1 MATDHNKP
9 APALT
14 TGGINTGVAIVGF
27 ALSFIAGGGLM
38 WAYASTHGLA
48 SGGEGGSASGSA
60 WSDEES
66 PIPVSS
72 KDPIWG
78 NRAALVTIVEFSDF
92 QCPFCSRVEP
102 TMDQVRKTYGP
113 DQVRVIWKNLPL
125 PFHQNA
131 KPAAEAAQ
139 LVYAAKGSEAF
150 WKFHDKAFANQQS
163 LTVDNFVA
171 WAKDLGISDGA
182 KFRKD
187 LDAHVAG
194 AKVEADA
201 EVAKKAGV
209 SGTPGFMINGKLLSG
224 AQPFDAFKKEIDS
237 ALEAAKAKVA
247 SGTAKDKVYVALTKD
262 GFKAPAAKPEEGEE
276 KEDTTIFK
284 VPVGTSATLG
294 PATALV
300 TIIEFSDFQCPF
312 CKRVEDQLTK
322 VKETYGQQV
331 RFVWKHEPLPFHPR
345 AEPAA
350 ELTEEARAQKGD
362 KGFWDAHHKLFDIQP
377 KLEDADLEQAAK
389 DLGLNVAAVKDAIA
403 KKKHGAKI
411 TADADLGDD
420 VQASGTPHFFING
433 RRLVGAQPF
442 EKFKTIIDEE
452 IVKAKAMLEKGIPAA
467 GLYDA
472 IIKDGKGA
480 PEMEKKTLGAAPA
493 TSPFKGGANAKVVI
507 QQFSD
512 FQCPFCSRVE
522 PTVDEV
528 MQAYGDKV
536 KLVWRNLPLP
546 MHSDAPLAAE
556 ATIEAQKQ
564 LGNKGFWAMHKK
576 LFENQKA
583 LGRENLEK
591 YATEIGLDLPKFK
604 AALDSHAHKAT
615 VDADAKAA
623 GDAQIGGT
631 PAFVIN
637 GYFVSGAQPA
647 AKFRKVID
655 KALAEAK

>member
-1 MATDHNKP
+1 MATDHNKSAP
-9 APALT
+9 APT

-27 ALSFIAGGGLM
+27 ALSFLAGGGLM
-38 WAYASTHGLA
+38 WAYASSHGL
-48 SGGEGGSASGSA
+48 SVGGEGGGSSAA
-60 WSDEES
+60 WSDAES

-78 NRAALVTIVEFSDF
+78 NRTALVTIVEFSDF

-113 DQVRVIWKNLPL
+113 DQVRVVWKNLPL

-139 LVYAAKGSEAF
+139 LVYLAKGSEAF

-163 LTVDNFVA
+163 LTTDNFVA
-171 WAKDLGISDGA
+171 WAKELGVDGA

-187 LDAHVAG
+187 FDAHTAA
-194 AKVEADA
+194 AKVDEDA
-201 EVAKKAGV
+201 EIAKKAGV
-209 SGTPGFMINGKLLSG
+209 NGTPGFMINGKLLSG
-224 AQPFDAFKKEIDS
+224 AQPFDAFKKEIDA
-237 ALEAAKAKVA
+237 ALESAKAKVA
-247 SGTAKDKVYVALTKD
+247 AGTPKDKLYVAVTKEN
-262 GFKAPAAKPEEGEE
+262 FKAAPKPEEEKEE
-276 KEDTTIFK
+276 KEDTTVFK
-284 VPVGTSATLG
+284 VPVGTSPFQG
-294 PATALV
+294 PKDALV
-300 TIIEFSDFQCPF
+300 TMVLFSDFQCPF
-312 CKRVEDQLTK
+312 CKRVEDTLKK
-322 VKETYGQQV
+322 VRETYPTQV
-331 RFVWKHEPLPFHPR
+331 RIVWKHEPLPFHPR

-350 ELTEEARAQKGD
+350 ELAEEARAQKGEA
-362 KGFWDAHHKLFDIQP
+362 GFWAAHEKLFDIQP

-389 DLGLNVAAVKDAIA
+389 DLGLNVGAVKDAIA

-411 TADADLGDD
+411 TADADLADD

-442 EKFKTIIDEE
+442 EKFKAVVDEE
-452 IVKAKAMLEKGIPAA
+452 ITKAKALVEKGTPAA
-467 GLYDA
+467 AVYDA

-480 PEMEKKTLGAAPA
+480 PEMEKKTLAPAPA
-493 TSPFKGGANAKVVI
+493 TSPFKGGAAAKVVI

-522 PTVDEV
+522 PTIDEL
-528 MQAYGDKV
+528 MASYGDRV

-546 MHSDAPLAAE
+546 MHPDAPLAAE
-556 ATIEAQKQ
+556 AANEAQKQ
-564 LGNKGFWAMHKK
+564 KGNAGFWAMHKK
-576 LFENQKA
+576 LFENQRA

-591 YATEIGLDLPKFK
+591 FAGEIGLDVAKFK
-604 AALDSHAHKAT
+604 AALDSHVHKAA

-647 AKFRKVID
+647 AKFRKVIE